1 MSKDEIIKYLR
12 IIDYRKEDNSIRG
25 AMGRLLES
33 EKYGPAYR
41 GVISDSKIREELIEI
56 IDAFKKLKDLTQEE
70 IIEATKCMFNDQ
82 IAEEKTHEFVKNQV
96 YEFIKYFDNGLYHI
110 SKKNTQT
117 DNYEETIS
125 YDERKGDYVTGNYV
139 VKKND
144 GIYDCFGKK
153 VYPYKQIK
161 FIGSNYCQNQKD
173 KSVYYNLLDGE
184 NLDIAK
190 IGNAKTLMDLIE
202 YNTVLKVEL
211 LSYLFQKRNLSYLNY
226 KIEKITSRYL
236 YCTNGNEVCYFDLNG
251 EKIISTENSIYSFID
266 KPFKGNYFSSYKYK
280 PSKENNIVIVGQYD
294 KNFNQKYGYYD
305 LESRK
310 EISKPMYDYLTDWID
325 ICGIGDC
332 KDIITKNKIIKCNI
346 NEVLGR
352 YMHGE
357 LKNIIDIGNNYYL
370 IDNCNNLILVYDL
383 LNNPK
388 RIAWIDGRICMCI
401 HDKYII
407 EEKYGRRGYVYCE
420 NGEFKKLTISSLL
433 KICSGKNV
441 SNCKADDKENNLLL
455 KSNSAFLLDIYK
467 TSFAL
472 DSDESKCSLVK
483 KDKINYLIESQNIE
497 GMNSM
502 FYNDEIS
509 LHKDEE
515 IFPCNWGPNFMEFEL
530 VNGEKHLITLKNNK
544 ILNSSNF
551 DLLWIDDDDNIA
563 ISIKW
568 GNGKKEFVLGNDGN
582 ILLGPVDHI
591 TWPRQNM
598 MIVTNQNKMMLYM
611 NYIPLSCQAD
621 KYEFISKYYIIK
633 NNDEYEIVNSKDI
646 VFVQNE
652 DNLYVIDDD
661 GDKVIRMSQKTKDL
675 MELLSDNDLPVLNE
689 KKQKT
694 RRLTYERN

>member
-56 IDAFKKLKDLTQEE
+56 IDAFKKLKDLKQEE

-325 ICGIGDC
+325 ICGIGDG

-346 NEVLGR
+346 NELLGR

-370 IDNCNNLILVYDL
+370 IDKCDHLILLYDL

-388 RIAWIDGRICMCI
+388 KIAWIDGCICMCI

-407 EEKYGRRGYVYCE
+407 KSGRGYVYCD
-420 NGEFKKLTISSLL
+420 NGEFKELTISSLL
-433 KICSGKNV
+433 KICGGKNV
-441 SNCKADDKENNLLL
+441 SNYKVDDKENNLLL

-467 TSFAL
+467 TSLAL
-472 DSDESKCSLVK
+472 DSDESKYSLVK
-483 KDKINYLIESQNIE
+483 KEKINYLIESENIE